1 MYLFHPLYER
11 RGLSNRLVLMEAF
24 LLGLAGVG
32 AAWVLFPQYAGLVSI
47 FLAAFAAAD
56 TLQRL
61 FERNQDEVWRR
72 GDGSYRANER
82 LAFAILSMFTG
93 LVAGYALV
101 SLAAP
106 VETLDRIF
114 RPQLA
119 PFGGRTAADLVL
131 PGFLPLLGHNALVMV
146 AGFLAAL
153 VYREGGIL
161 LVLGWNASLW
171 GSAFP
176 VLVRR
181 AAPGEGIAAAAELG
195 RLLPGILPH
204 LLLESMAYV
213 LVAMAGVFLSK
224 GLLRYRAGTPELRR
238 VLEASVT
245 ISGLALLTLVA
256 ACAWESQVSTWV
268 LSRLYP

>member
-1 MYLFHPLYER
+1 MYLFHPLYDR
-11 RGLSNRLVLMEAF
+11 QGLSNRLILAEAF
-24 LLGLAGVG
+24 LLGLAGIG
-32 AAWVLFPQYAGLVSI
+32 AAWVLFPQYAGLVSV
-47 FLAAFAAAD
+47 FLVGFAAAD

-61 FERNQDEVWRR
+61 FERNQDDIWRR

-82 LAFAILSMFTG
+82 LAFAVLSMFTG
-93 LVAGYALV
+93 LLAAYALV

-106 VETLDRIF
+106 VASLDRIF
-114 RPQLA
+114 DPQLA
-119 PFGGRTAADLVL
+119 PFGGRTAGDLIL
-131 PGFLPLLGHNALVMV
+131 PGFLTLLGHNALVMI

-181 AAPGEGIAAAAELG
+181 AAPGEGITAVAELG

-224 GLLRYRAGTPELRR
+224 GLQRYRSGSPELRR
-238 VLEASVT
+238 VLDASAMT
-245 ISGLALLTLVA
+245 SGLALLTLLA

>member
-1 MYLFHPLYER
+1 MK
-11 RGLSNRLVLMEAF
+11 
-24 LLGLAGVG
+24 
-32 AAWVLFPQYAGLVSI
+32 
-47 FLAAFAAAD
+47 
-56 TLQRL
+56 
-61 FERNQDEVWRR
+61 
-72 GDGSYRANER
+72 R
-82 LAFAILSMFTG
+82 LAFAILAMFTG
-93 LVAGYALV
+93 LLMAYALV

-106 VETLDRIF
+106 LATLDRIF
-114 RPQLA
+114 DPQLA
-119 PFGGRTAADLVL
+119 PFGGRTAGDLVL
-131 PGFLPLLGHNALVMV
+131 PGFLTLLGHNALVMI

-181 AAPGEGIAAAAELG
+181 AGPGEGVAAVAELG

-224 GLLRYRAGTPELRR
+224 GLQRYRTGSPELRK
-238 VLEASVT
+238 VLDASAMT
-245 ISGLALLTLVA
+245 SGLALLTLLA